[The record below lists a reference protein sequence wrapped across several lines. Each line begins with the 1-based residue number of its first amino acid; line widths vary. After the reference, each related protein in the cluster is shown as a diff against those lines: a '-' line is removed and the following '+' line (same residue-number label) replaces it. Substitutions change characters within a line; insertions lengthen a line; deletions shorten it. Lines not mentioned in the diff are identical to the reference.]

1 MTETNK
7 ENGVGEDG
15 KGKDSIMATVNEN
28 DERKL
33 FVNSLSWE
41 TTEAQF
47 REYFEKFGAVKE
59 ATIKLNELGQSKGF
73 GFILFEDSA
82 SIDKVNGQATHTLN
96 GRKIN
101 AKKATPKERIK
112 KIFVGG
118 VSPDL
123 PEADIRTHFEQF
135 GEIESMELPMN
146 KEKTPPIRK
155 GFIFITF
162 KDADACD
169 AATAKGKLKQELG
182 DRSVDVKKAVPQDV
196 HQGRGTAR
204 GTGGGRGRG
213 APRGGAGAM
222 AAGAYGAYADPY
234 GYYGFDPYYGYDP
247 YAYGYAYGYPP
258 APPVGG
264 GKMRGGPRGRG
275 RGARARG
282 RPY

>member
-1 MTETNK
+1 MTETTT
-7 ENGVGEDG
+7 ENGVGDEA
-15 KGKDSIMATVNEN
+15 KTKDSIMATVNEN
-28 DERKL
+28 DNRKL

-73 GFILFEDSA
+73 GFILFEEPE
-82 SIDKVNGQATHTLN
+82 SIDKVNAQETHTLN

-123 PEADIRTHFEQF
+123 PEADIRAHFVQF

-146 KEKTPPIRK
+146 KEKQPPIRK
-155 GFIFITF
+155 GFVFITF

-169 AATAKGKLKQELG
+169 KATAKGKLKQELG

-196 HQGRGTAR
+196 HQGRGAPR
-204 GTGGGRGRG
+204 GGGGRGRG
-213 APRGGAGAM
+213 APRGGAGHM
-222 AAGAYGAYADPY
+222 AAGYGTYPDPY
-234 GYYGFDPYYGYDP
+234 AYYGFDPYYGYDP

-258 APPVGG
+258 IPPQGG
-264 GKMRGGPRGRG
+264 GKMRGGPRGRAA

>member
-1 MTETNK
+1 MAESA
-7 ENGVGEDG
+7 ENGVVGAESAT
-15 KGKDSIMATVNEN
+15 KDSIMATVNEN
-28 DERKL
+28 DDRKL

-41 TTEAQF
+41 TSEAQF

-73 GFILFEDSA
+73 GFILFEDAA
-82 SIDKVNGQATHTLN
+82 SIDKVNAQETHTLN

-123 PEADIRTHFEQF
+123 PEDDIRAHFSQY

-146 KEKTPPIRK
+146 KDKTPPIRK
-155 GFIFITF
+155 GFCFITF

-196 HQGRGTAR
+196 HQGRGAPR
-204 GTGGGRGRG
+204 GGRGRG
-213 APRGGAGAM
+213 APRGGAAHM
-222 AAGAYGAYADPY
+222 AAAGYGAYADPY

-258 APPVGG
+258 IPPQGG

-275 RGARARG
+275 RGARARA

>member
-1 MTETNK
+1 MTETTT
-7 ENGVGEDG
+7 ENGVGDDA
-15 KGKDSIMATVNEN
+15 KTKDSIMATVNEN
-28 DERKL
+28 DNRKL

-73 GFILFEDSA
+73 GFILFEDPE
-82 SIDKVNGQATHTLN
+82 SIDMVNAQETHTLN

-123 PEADIRTHFEQF
+123 PEADIRAHFVQF

-146 KEKTPPIRK
+146 KEKQPPIRK
-155 GFIFITF
+155 GFVFITF

-169 AATAKGKLKQELG
+169 KATAKGKLKQELG

-196 HQGRGTAR
+196 HQGRGAPR
-204 GTGGGRGRG
+204 GGGRGRG
-213 APRGGAGAM
+213 APRGGAGHM
-222 AAGAYGAYADPY
+222 AAGYGSYPDPY
-234 GYYGFDPYYGYDP
+234 AYYGFDPYYGYDP

-258 APPVGG
+258 VPPQGG
-264 GKMRGGPRGRG
+264 GKMRGGPRGRAG

>member
-1 MTETNK
+1 MG
-7 ENGVGEDG
+7 ENGVENGN
-15 KGKDSIMATVNEN
+15 KDSIMATVNEN
-28 DERKL
+28 DDRKL

-41 TTEAQF
+41 TTEEQF
-47 REYFEKFGAVKE
+47 KEYFAKFGAVKE

-73 GFILFEDSA
+73 GFILFEDPT
-82 SIDKVNGQATHTLN
+82 SIDKVNAQETHTLN

-118 VSPDL
+118 VSPEL
-123 PEADIRTHFEQF
+123 PEEDIRTHFSQY

-155 GFIFITF
+155 GFCFITY

-169 AATAKGKLKQELG
+169 RATAKGNLKQELG

-196 HQGRGTAR
+196 HQGRGAPR
-204 GTGGGRGRG
+204 GAGRGRG
-213 APRGGAGAM
+213 APRGAG
-222 AAGAYGAYADPY
+222 GYGGGYGAYPDPY
-234 GYYGFDPYYGYDP
+234 GYYGYDPYGYGYDP
-247 YAYGYAYGYPP
+247 YAYGYGYGYPP
-258 APPVGG
+258 APPAGG
-264 GKMRGGPRGRG
+264 GKMRGAPRGRA